1 MSGSKT
7 TPKGLQGAAAAGGT
21 LRRWGLKEG
30 FRSLE
35 GS

>member
-7 TPKGLQGAAAAGGT
+7 TPKGLQGAAAGGT